1 MSAPQPPQYQPGP
14 PQYQPGPPPYQPAPQ
29 YQYAPVPPVGPAPGV
44 RYGTWLGRFV
54 AYLIDG
60 FIIGVVVWAFYIVG
74 FIVLAGGARVGD
86 SSGAALGAGVGI
98 GLVFVLVGAVVGFLW
113 KPYFWSHGGQTPG
126 YKMLG
131 MRVVRARDGGPVSFG
146 TGILRMIGYIINDIV
161 FGLPL
166 GFIWAGF
173 DSAKQGWHD
182 KIAGTVVIQA

>member
-1 MSAPQPPQYQPGP
+1 MAPLPPQYPPQYQ
-14 PQYQPGPPPYQPAPQ
+14 YTPAV
-29 YQYAPVPPVGPAPGV
+29 PVAGPAPGI
-44 RYGTWLGRFV
+44 RYAAWFSRFI

-60 FIIGVVVWAFYIVG
+60 FIIGLVVTAIYFVGVVVILGGMSVDSAGNVS
-74 FIVLAGGARVGD
+74 GGA
-86 SSGAALGAGVGI
+86 SAGL
-98 GLVFVLVGAVVGFLW
+98 GLVVILIGGIIGFLW
-113 KPYFWSHGGQTPG
+113 KPFFWSHGGQTPG

-161 FGLPL
+161 FGIPL